1 LYPAFRVGGTGM
13 DPIGSAGPTAQIA
26 GQRNIPPMPRR
37 APSPLSIRAHAL
49 WGNASA
55 RIYSL
60 HLLRARVS

>member
-1 LYPAFRVGGTGM
+1 M

-60 HLLRARVS
+60 YLLRARVS